1 MANWETV
8 RHQVAISGSVTDAVS
23 GRPLP
28 GARVIISTPN
38 GDIEC
43 AAARDGH
50 FHVMDLA
57 NGTYGLEASMPKGGY
72 GTATQQ
78 ATVSRNPEGRV
89 LMAVVDMQLAHA
101 D

>member
-28 GARVIISTPN
+28 GARITVTLPKGEIA
-38 GDIEC
+38 C
-43 AAARDGH
+43 AAAHDGH

-72 GTATQQ
+72 GTATRQV
-78 ATVSRNPEGRV
+78 TVSRNPEGRV
-89 LMAVVDMQLAHA
+89 LMAVADMQLAHA